1 MCIHVIYS
9 ARSCTFR
16 APSNTFS
23 GNLSLSLSPRLA
35 STSIN
40 HKLGHYVMY
49 LASSRAAEVHR
60 TRLAS
65 CISTS
70 ALCLVCLGVLTEIFI
85 YTFIFEVKFLTV
97 ATRPSQFYLPLPVF
111 SFFIV
116 IVIAII
122 SFFFF
127 KPSSH
132 SSQVTQSDIIV
143 VSRSLSIRKRV
154 TWTNSRL
161 YRSDPRKKSNGKRR
175 CPEFS
180 FPSYVLE
187 SNFHFLMVA
196 FKTGNLGRTK
206 RSEDYFTYGLIVEV
220 LLIYNGA

>member
-1 MCIHVIYS
+1 MHIHLGFVS
-9 ARSCTFR
+9 R
-16 APSNTFS
+16 
-23 GNLSLSLSPRLA
+23 LSRR
-35 STSIN
+35 IN
-40 HKLGHYVMY
+40 
-49 LASSRAAEVHR
+49 RN
-60 TRLAS
+60 
-65 CISTS
+65 
-70 ALCLVCLGVLTEIFI
+70 
-85 YTFIFEVKFLTV
+85 
-97 ATRPSQFYLPLPVF
+97 FYLYFHLRGQILNGCHSSLAILSSPS
-111 SFFIV
+111 SFFFFYRHCHCNHF
-116 IVIAII
+116 
-122 SFFFF
+122 FFFF